1 MKDSIVVIAEAL
13 RLARI
18 ELECY
23 RNPDCR
29 ASAEWTL
36 TRLDN
41 LLSDRAVT
49 AALAVLVPEL
59 ESPPLT
65 PSPHPTT
72 GKRRTPQAALK
83 HEAT

>member
-1 MKDSIVVIAEAL
+1 MKDSIIVIAEAL

-36 TRLDN
+36 KRLDI
-41 LLSDRAVT
+41 LLNDQAVT
-49 AALAVLVPEL
+49 AALAVLVPEM
-59 ESPPLT
+59 ESPPLS
-65 PSPHPTT
+65 PSPQPTT
-72 GKRRTPQAALK
+72 GKGTTPQAAIK
-83 HEAT
+83 NGVT